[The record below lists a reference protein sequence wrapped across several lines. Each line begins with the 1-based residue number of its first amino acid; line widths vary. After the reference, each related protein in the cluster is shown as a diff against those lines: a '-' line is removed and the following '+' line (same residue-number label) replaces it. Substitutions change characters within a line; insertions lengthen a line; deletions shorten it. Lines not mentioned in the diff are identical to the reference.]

1 MRLSGLGGR
10 LRRDNH
16 AEGMVFSKRLNI
28 RENFSGGDRGID
40 ERVETFFSLRMRHHA
55 GRPTTDHSTETMG
68 INSYSPRETDDFTQI
83 LDKYEIKA

>member
-1 MRLSGLGGR
+1 MILNSHFYA
-10 LRRDNH
+10 LRRITES
-16 AEGMVFSKRLNI
+16 AG
-28 RENFSGGDRGID
+28 GID